1 MKSDLPCQEAS
12 AASLLHLRGKTGKT
26 TGGNGR
32 KRPPRCCAACPR
44 AARHRAPQRGHHGQP
59 GSGQPCQA
67 PAALPGTRAQQIF
80 SPPPLPAALGWA
92 EPHPAVT
99 AGSAMGTVGAD
110 TWEVLWAGDGN
121 QRHGGETRKPE
132 NTTAAKTEGA
142 SHCWPGHS
150 GERSKIINFA
160 EHTYTHFCC
169 NPNNRFDLLQGEVCV
184 PWAQAT
190 LPHGPGASSR
200 AMQRAAAQDC
210 HPALPTAA
218 STSPAVKEMQRMC
231 SKTSCFAPTKH
242 TKGEQND
249 GDDTVNSAN
258 TTSNFLN
265 HLQPPARPSPSS
277 QHPVLR

>member
-1 MKSDLPCQEAS
+1 MAGSGRPGAALRVPELPGTELHREATT
-12 AASLLHLRGKTGKT
+12 ASPAPASHAK
-26 TGGNGR
+26 
-32 KRPPRCCAACPR
+32 
-44 AARHRAPQRGHHGQP
+44 HRAT
-59 GSGQPCQA
+59 
-67 PAALPGTRAQQIF
+67 LPGTRAQQIF

-184 PWAQAT
+184 PRAQAA